1 MDTSDDKT
9 ASTKVVMYPCSRGLT
24 CLQVV
29 GCELVELH
37 TFVQLMVVEF
47 LIDQKQKQEAV
58 CSCCTGRTTND
69 GVATDELCNS
79 FGGICHSKCADIARP
94 SRSSCALH
102 LGTLL

>member
-9 ASTKVVMYPCSRGLT
+9 ASTKVEMRPCSRGLT

-58 CSCCTGRTTND
+58 
-69 GVATDELCNS
+69 
-79 FGGICHSKCADIARP
+79 
-94 SRSSCALH
+94 
-102 LGTLL
+102 